1 MLRSVFMTI
10 VMHFCSGKGSGLGG
24 LTNSQSVSF
33 RQGTN
38 VEFGA
43 SAFPPNGP
51 SQRGVSTFFWKLT
64 MFFML
69 LDYCTIHSCSHKFF
83 NAVL

>member
-1 MLRSVFMTI
+1 MSLNSFAVRGRLCKVSGQGIKVVLFLLL
-10 VMHFCSGKGSGLGG
+10 HSGKGTGLGG

-43 SAFPPNGP
+43 SSFPPNGP
-51 SQRGVSTFFWKLT
+51 TQRGVSKSALRVV
-64 MFFML
+64 
-69 LDYCTIHSCSHKFF
+69 S
-83 NAVL
+83 